1 MASPKQS
8 KKKKTAA
15 APLPARADAA
25 AEKFTRDLLIRGEA
39 APLDENGKLPLDAT
53 HEIVKEKDGH
63 SSTTKI
69 VRRRFK
75 LY

>member
-1 MASPKQS
+1 MASPKRPS
-8 KKKKTAA
+8 KKKSAA
-15 APLPARADAA
+15 APRPPGAGAA

-53 HEIVKEKDGH
+53 HEIVKGKDGH
-63 SSTTKI
+63 SPATKI

-75 LY
+75 MY